1 MTRRTTPHHHTYH
14 LQRMKELRHLYWA
27 HTIKSLAAGM
37 AAIFVPIYLYKLG
50 YSLSAIFFY
59 FLVTTL
65 VWAATQLPALRFASR
80 VGFNRC
86 MGLSLLVEGFQILM
100 LATIPQL
107 HWPLWLIASVYGVQI
122 STYWPQFRACFARS
136 LMHQKAGPA
145 VGLSSA
151 LLMLALGVAPAVGGT
166 IASWL
171 GISVLY
177 TVAMLC
183 FAAAALPLLSGPE
196 IIKQESFRMRDIS
209 WRRIRRDLIANGG
222 SEIDAVV
229 AADIWPLFIFL
240 LVPSYVGVGI
250 LSSVA
255 VIASMIIALYVG
267 HRRSIRQAPY
277 LNNGTG
283 VVSITNAG
291 RLITQSASQIA
302 GINFFNGLGQALLVT
317 PFYSRYYQ
325 NAERELLLPYVYAM
339 MAACMIADCLLY
351 GSLLLLSL
359 VLSIKIVLTIGL
371 LIAVPASYA
380 IRYIRA
386 V

>member
-1 MTRRTTPHHHTYH
+1 
-14 LQRMKELRHLYWA
+14 
-27 HTIKSLAAGM
+27 M
-37 AAIFVPIYLYKLG
+37 ASIFVPIYLYKLG
-50 YSLSAIFFY
+50 YSLSAILMY
-59 FLVTTL
+59 FLLATV
-65 VWAATQLPALRFASR
+65 VWGVTQLPTLRFASR

-86 MGLSLLVEGFQILM
+86 MGLSLLIEGFQILM

-107 HWPLWLIASVYGVQI
+107 HWPLWVLATVYGIQI

-136 LMHQKAGPA
+136 LLHQRAGPA

-151 LLMLALGVAPAVGGT
+151 LLMFALGIAPAVGGA

-171 GISVLY
+171 GIGILY

-196 IIKQESFRMRDIS
+196 IIRRESFSVRDIS
-209 WRRIRRDLIANGG
+209 WRRIKRDLIANGG

-229 AADIWPLFIFL
+229 AGDIWPLFIFL
-240 LVPSYVGVGI
+240 LVPSYVGVGV

-267 HRRSIRQAPY
+267 HRRSNKQTPY

-283 VVSITNAG
+283 VVSLTNAG
-291 RLITQSASQIA
+291 RLITQSTTQIA

-317 PFYSRYYQ
+317 PFYSRYYH
-325 NAERELLLPYVYAM
+325 NAEREPLVPYVYAM
-339 MAACMIADCLLY
+339 MVACVIGDCLLY

-359 VLSIKIVLTIGL
+359 TLSINVVLTIGL

-380 IRYIRA
+380 IKYIRRT
-386 V
+386 